1 MTLFTTYHEA
11 IDWIHSRLAFGVKPG
26 LERMKWLMNRLG
38 NPEQS
43 IKTVHVAGTNGKGST
58 IAFTRSV
65 LQAAGYSVG
74 TFTSPFILTFNERI
88 SVNGVPIE
96 DEEWL
101 SLVNQIK
108 PFVDELDQ
116 TELGAATEFE
126 IITACAFAYF
136 AHVHQVDFVLLETG
150 LGGRLD
156 STNIAVPI
164 LTAITSIGHDHMA
177 ILGDTLEQIAAEK
190 AGIIKEGIPMITAV
204 HQPEALA
211 VIQNTAKEKNA
222 ECISLH
228 DTCRFDEQQP
238 TETGERFTLRTSKKQ
253 YPQLETGLIG
263 THQRQNASLAVL
275 LIEWLEQEGYISV
288 TEEQIYEGIRQ
299 AAWAGRFEKVK
310 DHPPVYLDGAH
321 NEEGID
327 RLIETVQAHFSSKQ
341 VHICFSALKDKPYKQ
356 MIQKLEAV
364 SSSIHF
370 VSFDFPRA
378 ESAEMLYVCSQ
389 LDAKSYDDDPRT
401 VLEFIQKKSDDPS
414 AVIIVTGSLYF
425 ISDIRN
431 RMIG

>member
-101 SLVNQIK
+101 SLVNEIK

-116 TELGAATEFE
+116 TELGATTEFE

-150 LGGRLD
+150 LGEDL
-156 STNIAVPI
+156 I
-164 LTAITSIGHDHMA
+164 LQ
-177 ILGDTLEQIAAEK
+177 ILLF
-190 AGIIKEGIPMITAV
+190 
-204 HQPEALA
+204 L
-211 VIQNTAKEKNA
+211 
-222 ECISLH
+222 
-228 DTCRFDEQQP
+228 F
-238 TETGERFTLRTSKKQ
+238 
-253 YPQLETGLIG
+253 
-263 THQRQNASLAVL
+263 
-275 LIEWLEQEGYISV
+275 
-288 TEEQIYEGIRQ
+288 
-299 AAWAGRFEKVK
+299 
-310 DHPPVYLDGAH
+310 
-321 NEEGID
+321 
-327 RLIETVQAHFSSKQ
+327 
-341 VHICFSALKDKPYKQ
+341 
-356 MIQKLEAV
+356 
-364 SSSIHF
+364 
-370 VSFDFPRA
+370 
-378 ESAEMLYVCSQ
+378 
-389 LDAKSYDDDPRT
+389 
-401 VLEFIQKKSDDPS
+401 
-414 AVIIVTGSLYF
+414 
-425 ISDIRN
+425 
-431 RMIG
+431 

>member
-1 MTLFTTYHEA
+1 MFTTYYEA
-11 IDWIHSRLAFGVKPG
+11 IEWIHSRLAFGVKPG
-26 LERMKWLMNRLG
+26 LQRMKWLMNKLSH
-38 NPEQS
+38 PEQR
-43 IKTVHVAGTNGKGST
+43 IKAVHVAGTNGKGST

-88 SVNGVPIE
+88 SVNGAPIQ

-101 SLVNQIK
+101 SLVNKIK

-116 TELGAATEFE
+116 TELGAVTEFE

-136 AHVHQVDFVLLETG
+136 ADVHQVDFVLLETG

-156 STNIAVPI
+156 STNVAVPI

-177 ILGDTLEQIAAEK
+177 ILGDTLEQIASEK
-190 AGIIKEGIPMITAV
+190 AGIIKVGIPMITAV

-211 VIQNTAKEKNA
+211 VIQNIAKEKKA
-222 ECISLH
+222 ECISLQE
-228 DTCRFDEQQP
+228 TCTFSHQQP
-238 TETGERFTLRTSKKQ
+238 TETGEQFTLNTSKRQ
-253 YPQLETGLIG
+253 YPHLETGLIG

-288 TEEQIYEGIRQ
+288 TEEQVYEGIRH
-299 AAWAGRFEKVK
+299 AVWAGRFEKVK

-364 SSSIHF
+364 SASIHF

-378 ESAEMLYVCSQ
+378 ESAEKLYACSQ
-389 LDAKSYDDDPRT
+389 LEAKSYDDDPHT
-401 VLEFIQKKSDDPS
+401 VLEWIQKKSDDPS
-414 AVIIVTGSLYF
+414 AVILVTGSLYF

>member
-11 IDWIHSRLAFGVKPG
+11 IEWIHSRLAFGVKPG

-43 IKTVHVAGTNGKGST
+43 IKAVHVAGTNGKGST

-65 LQAAGYSVG
+65 LQGAGYSVG

-88 SVNGVPIE
+88 SVNGAPIE

-101 SLVNQIK
+101 SLVNEIK
-108 PFVDELDQ
+108 PLVDELDQ

-211 VIQNTAKEKNA
+211 VIQNSAKEKNA

-228 DTCRFDEQQP
+228 DTCSFDEHQP
-238 TETGERFTLRTSKKQ
+238 TETGERFTLRTSKRQ

-299 AAWAGRFEKVK
+299 AVWAGRFEKVK

-341 VHICFSALKDKPYKQ
+341 LHICFSALKDKPYKQ

-378 ESAEMLYVCSQ
+378 ESAEKLYVCSQ

-414 AVIIVTGSLYF
+414 AVILVTGSLYF

>member
-11 IDWIHSRLAFGVKPG
+11 IEWIHSRLAFGVKPG

-43 IKTVHVAGTNGKGST
+43 IKAVHVAGTNGKGST

-65 LQAAGYSVG
+65 LQGAGYSVG

-88 SVNGVPIE
+88 SVNGAPIQ

-101 SLVNQIK
+101 SLVNKIK

-136 AHVHQVDFVLLETG
+136 ADVQQVDFVLLETG

-156 STNIAVPI
+156 STNVAAPI

-177 ILGDTLEQIAAEK
+177 ILGDTLEQIASEK
-190 AGIIKEGIPMITAV
+190 AGIIKVGIPMITAV

-211 VIQNTAKEKNA
+211 VIQNIAKEKKA
-222 ECISLH
+222 ECISLQE
-228 DTCRFDEQQP
+228 TCTFSHQQP
-238 TETGERFTLRTSKKQ
+238 TETGEQFTLNTSKRQ

-288 TEEQIYEGIRQ
+288 TEEQVYEGIRH
-299 AAWAGRFEKVK
+299 AVWAGRFEKVK

-378 ESAEMLYVCSQ
+378 ESAEKLYACSQ
-389 LDAKSYDDDPRT
+389 LEAKSYDDDPRA
-401 VLEFIQKKSDDPS
+401 VLEWIQKKSDDPS
-414 AVIIVTGSLYF
+414 AVILVTGSLYF